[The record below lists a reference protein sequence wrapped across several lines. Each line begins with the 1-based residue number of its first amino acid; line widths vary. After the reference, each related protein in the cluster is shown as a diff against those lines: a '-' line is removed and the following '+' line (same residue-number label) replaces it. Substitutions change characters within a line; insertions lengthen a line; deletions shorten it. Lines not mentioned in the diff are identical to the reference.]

1 LPLTTCWQKAPSFSA
16 GVVELFL
23 RFVGQSIR
31 RAPRR
36 KAMAIG
42 AVALG
47 SAVAT
52 AMLGAMLD
60 VGDRVNRELRSLGAN
75 LLVTPKSASLPVV
88 IGGIRYQPAAK
99 DEFIPLA
106 SVPKIK
112 SIFWSLNITA
122 LAPALNAQTAINGR
136 DVPVEGVWF
145 RRDLRALD
153 GTNTQTGLRTLNSTW
168 KVEGRWIDDH
178 TPDDRSGECMLGAA
192 LARRLGL
199 QPGSQLTLFGET
211 FKVAGILSTGG
222 EEEDRVYVRL
232 EVLERLTDRPGQVD
246 AIEVGALT
254 KPEDAFA
261 RKDPAKMK
269 PAEYERWYCTPY
281 VSSIALQIEQV
292 LPMAVARPIRRVAD
306 NEGQVLNKVR
316 GLMLLIALAALATAA
331 LTVWSVMATTV
342 LERRYEIAIMQ
353 ATGAGRAMIAALLGA
368 EVAIQGALGGLI
380 GALVGAQLSGAVSQ
394 SVFGVHG
401 EAPTLLVPVV
411 VMVATVVALAGAAQ
425 PLHNALVLEPAVILR
440 EGI

>member
-1 LPLTTCWQKAPSFSA
+1 M
-16 GVVELFL
+16 FL

-60 VGDRVNRELRSLGAN
+60 IGDRVNRELRNLGAN
-75 LLVTPKSASLPVV
+75 LLVTPKSASLPVD
-88 IGGIRYQPAAK
+88 IGGIRYQPLAK

-106 SVPKIK
+106 GVPKIR
-112 SIFWSLNITA
+112 SIFWQLNITGV
-122 LAPALNAQTAINGR
+122 APSLHAQTQIDGR

-145 RRDLRALD
+145 RRDLQAPD
-153 GTNTQTGLRTLNSTW
+153 GTHSAAGVRAMNSTW
-168 KVEGRWIDDH
+168 KVDGNWIDDRVAN
-178 TPDDRSGECMLGAA
+178 DRAADCIVGAA

-199 QPGSQLTLFGET
+199 HSGSTLALFGEHFSVT
-211 FKVAGILSTGG
+211 GILSTGG
-222 EEEDRVYVRL
+222 DEEDRVFVRL
-232 EVLERLTDRPGQVD
+232 EVLERLTGRTGQAD

-261 RKDPAKMK
+261 RKDPSKMQ
-269 PAEYERWYCTPY
+269 PEEYDRWYCTPY
-281 VSSIALQIEQV
+281 ITSIAHQIQEV

-306 NEGQVLNKVR
+306 NEGQVLSRVR

-342 LERRYEIAIMQ
+342 LERRYEIAIME
-353 ATGAGRAMIAALLGA
+353 ATGAASGLIAALLGA

-380 GALVGAQLSGAVSQ
+380 GALAGARLSGAVSQ
-394 SVFGVHG
+394 TVFGVHG
-401 EAPTLLVPVV
+401 EVPAALVPLVV
-411 VMVATVVALAGAAQ
+411 IVATAVALAGAAQ
-425 PLHNALVLEPAVILR
+425 PLRRALALEPAEILR
-440 EGI
+440 EGA

>member
-1 LPLTTCWQKAPSFSA
+1 
-16 GVVELFL
+16 LFL

-52 AMLGAMLD
+52 AMFGAMLD
-60 VGDRVNRELRSLGAN
+60 IGDRVNRELRSLGAN
-75 LLVTPKSASLPVV
+75 LLVTPRSGSLPVD

-99 DEFIPLA
+99 DEFIPVA
-106 SVPKIK
+106 GIPKIK
-112 SIFWSLNITA
+112 SIFWHLNITA
-122 LAPALNAQTAINGR
+122 VAPSLHAQTKIQGR
-136 DVPVEGVWF
+136 DVPVEGIWF
-145 RRDLRALD
+145 RRSLRAPD
-153 GTNTQTGLRTLNSTW
+153 GTHSVAGVRALNTTW
-168 KVEGRWIDDH
+168 KVDGRWVDDYEANEH
-178 TPDDRSGECMLGAA
+178 AGECLVGAA

-199 QPGSQLTLFGET
+199 RPGTMLDLFGEPFT
-211 FKVAGILSTGG
+211 VTGIVSTGG
-222 EEEDRVYVRL
+222 EEEDRVLVGL
-232 EVLERLTDRPGQVD
+232 ETLERLTGRAGQVD
-246 AIEVGALT
+246 AIQVGALT

-261 RKDPAKMK
+261 RKDPSQMQT
-269 PAEYERWYCTPY
+269 AEYERWYCTPY
-281 VSSIALQIEQV
+281 ISSIAHQIEQV

-342 LERRYEIAIMQ
+342 LERRYEIAIME
-353 ATGAGRAMIAALLGA
+353 ATGAGSGLIVTLLGA

-380 GALVGAQLSGAVSQ
+380 GALAGARLSSAVSQ
-394 SVFGVHG
+394 VVFGVHG
-401 EAPTLLVPVV
+401 EVPAALVPLVV
-411 VMVATVVALAGAAQ
+411 AVATAVALAGGAQ
-425 PLHNALVLEPAVILR
+425 PLRRALALEPAVILR
-440 EGI
+440 EGA

>member
-1 LPLTTCWQKAPSFSA
+1 M
-16 GVVELFL
+16 FL
-23 RFVGQSIR
+23 RFVAQSIR

-52 AMLGAMLD
+52 AMLGAMLE

-75 LLVTPKSASLPVV
+75 LLVTPKSASLPVD

-99 DEFIPLA
+99 DEFIPKA
-106 SVPKIK
+106 AVPKIK
-112 SIFWSLNITA
+112 SIFWTLNITA
-122 LAPALNAQTAINGR
+122 LAPSLHAQTEIGGR

-145 RRDLRALD
+145 LRDLRAPD
-153 GTNTQTGLRTLNSTW
+153 GTSSAAGLRALNRTW
-168 KVEGRWIDDH
+168 KIEGHWIDDRK
-178 TPDDRSGECMLGAA
+178 PDARADECILGEA
-192 LARRLGL
+192 LARSLAL
-199 QPGSQLTLFGET
+199 QPGSALNLFGEPFT
-211 FKVAGILSTGG
+211 VAGILSTGG
-222 EEEDRVYVRL
+222 TEDDRALVRL
-232 EVLERLTDRPGQVD
+232 EVLERLTGRLGQVD

-261 RKDPAKMK
+261 RKDPSKMK
-269 PAEYERWYCTPY
+269 GEEYDRWYCTPY
-281 VSSIALQIEQV
+281 ISSIAHQINEV
-292 LPMAVARPIRRVAD
+292 LPMALARPIRRVAD

-353 ATGAGRAMIAALLGA
+353 ATGASSALIATLFGA
-368 EVAIQGALGGLI
+368 EVALQGFLGGLI
-380 GALVGAQLSGAVSQ
+380 GAVTGVQLSGAVSQ
-394 SVFGVHG
+394 TVFGIHG
-401 EAPTLLVPVV
+401 SPPELLVPLVV
-411 VMVATVVALAGAAQ
+411 VVATAVALAGAAQ
-425 PLHNALVLEPAVILR
+425 PLRRALALEPALILR
-440 EGI
+440 ERA

>member
-1 LPLTTCWQKAPSFSA
+1 
-16 GVVELFL
+16 LFL
-23 RFVGQSIR
+23 RFLAQSIR

-36 KAMAIG
+36 KSMAIG

-75 LLVTPKSASLPVV
+75 LLVTPKSASLPVD

-106 SVPKIK
+106 SVSKIK

-122 LAPALNAQTAINGR
+122 LAPSLQAQTTLKGR
-136 DVPVEGVWF
+136 PVPVAGVWF
-145 RRDLRALD
+145 RRDLRATD
-153 GTNTQTGLRTLNSTW
+153 GTLTQTGLRTLNNAW
-168 KVEGRWIDDH
+168 KVDGRWIDDRAANDH
-178 TPDDRSGECMLGAA
+178 ADECMLGAA

-199 QPGSQLTLFGET
+199 QPGSTLDLFGER
-211 FKVAGILSTGG
+211 FQVAGILSTGG
-222 EEEDRVYVRL
+222 DEEDGAFVRL
-232 EVLERLTDRPGQVD
+232 EVLERLAGRVGQVD
-246 AIEVGALT
+246 AIEIGALT
-254 KPEDAFA
+254 KPEDAFG
-261 RKDPAKMK
+261 RKNPKKMK

-281 VSSIALQIEQV
+281 ISSIALQIEEV

-353 ATGAGRAMIAALLGA
+353 ATGAGSGMIALLLGA
-368 EVAIQGALGGLI
+368 EVAIQGAVGGLI

-401 EAPTLLVPVV
+401 ETPALLVPLV
-411 VMVATVVALAGAAQ
+411 VMVATAVALAGAAQ
-425 PLHNALVLEPAVILR
+425 PLRRALALEPAVVLR
-440 EGI
+440 EGL

>member
-1 LPLTTCWQKAPSFSA
+1 M
-16 GVVELFL
+16 FL

-60 VGDRVNRELRSLGAN
+60 VGDRVNRELRNLGAN
-75 LLVTPKSASLPVV
+75 LLVTPKSASLPVD
-88 IGGIRYQPAAK
+88 IGGIRYQPLAK
-99 DEFIPLA
+99 DEFIPIA
-106 SVPKIK
+106 GVPKIK
-112 SIFWSLNITA
+112 SIFWQLNITGV
-122 LAPALNAQTAINGR
+122 APSLHAQTKIDGR

-145 RRDLRALD
+145 HRDLQAPD
-153 GTNTQTGLRTLNSTW
+153 GTHSAAGVRVMNSTW
-168 KVEGRWIDDH
+168 KVDGNWIDDRVPNDH
-178 TPDDRSGECMLGAA
+178 ADESMVGAA

-199 QPGSQLTLFGET
+199 HSGSTLALFGEPFT
-211 FKVAGILSTGG
+211 VTGILSTGG
-222 EEEDRVYVRL
+222 DEEDRVFVRL
-232 EVLERLTDRPGQVD
+232 EVLERLTGRAGQVG

-261 RKDPAKMK
+261 RKDPSKMQ
-269 PAEYERWYCTPY
+269 PEEYDRWYCTPY
-281 VSSIALQIEQV
+281 ITSIAHQIQEV

-306 NEGQVLNKVR
+306 NEGQVLSRVR

-342 LERRYEIAIMQ
+342 LERRYEIAIME
-353 ATGAGRAMIAALLGA
+353 ATGAGSGLIAALLGA
-368 EVAIQGALGGLI
+368 EVAIQGAVGGLI
-380 GALVGAQLSGAVSQ
+380 GALAGAQLSGAVSQ
-394 SVFGVHG
+394 TVFGVHG
-401 EAPTLLVPVV
+401 EVPTALVPLVV
-411 VMVATVVALAGAAQ
+411 VVAIAVSLAGAAQ
-425 PLHNALVLEPAVILR
+425 PLRRALSLEPAEILR
-440 EGI
+440 EGA

>member
-1 LPLTTCWQKAPSFSA
+1 M
-16 GVVELFL
+16 FL

-60 VGDRVNRELRSLGAN
+60 IGDRVNRELRSLGAN

-99 DEFIPLA
+99 DEFIPVA
-106 SVPKIK
+106 SVPKVK

-145 RRDLRALD
+145 RRDMRAPD
-153 GTNTQTGLRTLNSTW
+153 GTNIQTGLRTLNSTW
-168 KVEGRWIDDH
+168 KVEGRWVDDR

-192 LARRLGL
+192 LARSLGL
-199 QPGSQLTLFGET
+199 QPGSPLSLFGET
-211 FKVAGILSTGG
+211 FKVAGIVSTGG
-222 EEEDRVYVRL
+222 EEEDRAYVRL
-232 EVLERLTDRPGQVD
+232 EVLERLTGRAGQVD

-353 ATGAGRAMIAALLGA
+353 ATGAGRVMIAALLGA

-401 EAPTLLVPVV
+401 EAPALLVPVV
-411 VMVATVVALAGAAQ
+411 VILATAVALAGAAQ
-425 PLHNALVLEPAVILR
+425 PLRNALAIEPAVILR
-440 EGI
+440 EGA

>member
-1 LPLTTCWQKAPSFSA
+1 M
-16 GVVELFL
+16 FL

-75 LLVTPKSASLPVV
+75 LMVTPKSASLPVD
-88 IGGIRYQPAAK
+88 IGGIRYEPLAK
-99 DEFIPLA
+99 DEFIPL
-106 SVPKIK
+106 SGVPKIK
-112 SIFWSLNITA
+112 SIFWQLNITGV
-122 LAPALNAQTAINGR
+122 APSLHSETKIEGR

-145 RRDLRALD
+145 RRDLQAAD
-153 GTNTQTGLRTLNSTW
+153 GTHSAAGVRALNSTW
-168 KVEGRWIDDH
+168 KVDGRWIDDQKSN
-178 TPDDRSGECMLGAA
+178 DRADECLVGAA
-192 LARRLGL
+192 LARRLAL
-199 QPGSQLTLFGET
+199 HPNSSLALFGET
-211 FKVAGILSTGG
+211 FTVAGILSTGG
-222 EEEDRVYVRL
+222 EEDDQVLVRL
-232 EVLERLTDRPGQVD
+232 EVLERLTGRAGQVD

-254 KPEDAFA
+254 KPEDTFA
-261 RKDPAKMK
+261 RKDPSKMK
-269 PAEYERWYCTPY
+269 PDEYDRWYCTPY
-281 VSSIALQIEQV
+281 ITSIAHQIGEV

-306 NEGQVLNKVR
+306 NESQVLSRVR

-342 LERRYEIAIMQ
+342 LERRYEIAIME
-353 ATGAGRAMIAALLGA
+353 ATGAGSGVIIALLGA

-380 GALVGAQLSGAVSQ
+380 GSLVGAWLSGTVTQ
-394 SVFGVHG
+394 TVFGVHG
-401 EAPTLLVPVV
+401 EAPGALVPLVV
-411 VMVATVVALAGAAQ
+411 VVATAVALAGAAQ
-425 PLHNALVLEPAVILR
+425 PLRRALALEPAEILR
-440 EGI
+440 EGA

>member
-1 LPLTTCWQKAPSFSA
+1 
-16 GVVELFL
+16 LFL

-75 LLVTPKSASLPVV
+75 LLVTPKSASLPVN
-88 IGGIRYQPAAK
+88 IGGIRYDPLAN

-106 SVPKIK
+106 GVPKIK
-112 SIFWSLNITA
+112 SIFWQLNITGV
-122 LAPALNAQTAINGR
+122 APALHAQTNIEGR
-136 DVPVEGVWF
+136 EVPVEGVWF
-145 RRDLRALD
+145 RRDLQAAD
-153 GTNTQTGLRTLNSTW
+153 GTHSAAGVRVLNSTW
-168 KVEGRWIDDH
+168 KVEGQWIDDRV
-178 TPDDRSGECMLGAA
+178 PNDRTNDCLVGASV
-192 LARRLGL
+192 ARRLSL
-199 QPGSQLTLFGET
+199 RPGSILPLFGEPFT
-211 FKVAGILSTGG
+211 VAGILSTGA
-222 EEEDRVYVRL
+222 EEEDQVFVRL
-232 EVLERLTDRPGQVD
+232 ETLARLTARAGQVD

-261 RKDPAKMK
+261 RKDPSRMARE
-269 PAEYERWYCTPY
+269 EYDRWYCTPY
-281 VSSIALQIEQV
+281 ITSIAHQIQEV

-306 NEGQVLNKVR
+306 SEGQVLSRVR

-342 LERRYEIAIMQ
+342 LERRYEIAVME
-353 ATGAGRAMIAALLGA
+353 ATGAGRGIIIALLGT
-368 EVAIQGALGGLI
+368 EVAVQGALGGLI
-380 GALVGAQLSGAVSQ
+380 GALAGAKLSGMVTQA
-394 SVFGVHG
+394 VFGVHG
-401 EAPTLLVPVV
+401 EAPAALVPLA
-411 VMVATVVALAGAAQ
+411 VMVATAVALAGAAQ
-425 PLHNALVLEPAVILR
+425 PLRRALALEPAVILR
-440 EGI
+440 EGA

>member
-1 LPLTTCWQKAPSFSA
+1 
-16 GVVELFL
+16 LFL

-60 VGDRVNRELRSLGAN
+60 IGDRVNRELRNLGAN
-75 LLVTPKSASLPVV
+75 LLVTPKSASLPVD
-88 IGGIRYQPAAK
+88 IGGIRYQPLAK

-106 SVPKIK
+106 GVPKIR
-112 SIFWSLNITA
+112 SIFWQLNITGV
-122 LAPALNAQTAINGR
+122 APSLHAQTQIDGR

-145 RRDLRALD
+145 RRDLQAPD
-153 GTNTQTGLRTLNSTW
+153 GTHSAAGVRAMNSTW
-168 KVEGRWIDDH
+168 KVDGNWIDDRVAN
-178 TPDDRSGECMLGAA
+178 DRAADCIVGAA

-199 QPGSQLTLFGET
+199 HSGSTLALFGEHFSVT
-211 FKVAGILSTGG
+211 GILSTGG
-222 EEEDRVYVRL
+222 DEEDRVFVRL
-232 EVLERLTDRPGQVD
+232 EVLERLTGRTGQAD

-254 KPEDAFA
+254 EPEDAFA
-261 RKDPAKMK
+261 RKDPSKMQ
-269 PAEYERWYCTPY
+269 PEEYDRWYCTPY
-281 VSSIALQIEQV
+281 ITSIAHQIQEV

-306 NEGQVLNKVR
+306 NEGQVLSRVR

-342 LERRYEIAIMQ
+342 LERRYEIAIME
-353 ATGAGRAMIAALLGA
+353 ATGAGSGLIAALLGA
-368 EVAIQGALGGLI
+368 EVAMQGAIGGLI
-380 GALVGAQLSGAVSQ
+380 GAVAGAQLSGAVSQ
-394 SVFGVHG
+394 TVFGIHG
-401 EAPTLLVPVV
+401 ETPAALVPLVV
-411 VMVATVVALAGAAQ
+411 VVAIAVSLAGAAQ
-425 PLHNALVLEPAVILR
+425 PLRRALSLEPAEILR
-440 EGI
+440 EGA

>member
-1 LPLTTCWQKAPSFSA
+1 
-16 GVVELFL
+16 
-23 RFVGQSIR
+23 
-31 RAPRR
+31 
-36 KAMAIG
+36 MAIG

-99 DEFIPLA
+99 DEFIPAA
-106 SVPKIK
+106 SVPKVK

-122 LAPALNAQTAINGR
+122 LAPVLHAQTAINGR
-136 DVPVEGVWF
+136 DLPVEGVWF
-145 RRDLRALD
+145 RRDLRAPD
-153 GTNTQTGLRTLNSTW
+153 GTNVQTGLRALNSTW
-168 KVEGRWIDDH
+168 KVEGRWIDDA
-178 TPDDRSGECMLGAA
+178 TADDRSAECMVGAA

-199 QPGSQLTLFGET
+199 QAGSPLTLFGET
-211 FKVAGILSTGG
+211 FTIAGILSTGG
-222 EEEDRVYVRL
+222 EEEDRAYVRL
-232 EVLERLTDRPGQVD
+232 EVLERLTGRAGQVD

-261 RKDPAKMK
+261 RKDPAKMQR
-269 PAEYERWYCTPY
+269 AEYDRWYCTPY
-281 VSSIALQIEQV
+281 ISSIAHQIEEV
-292 LPMAVARPIRRVAD
+292 LPMVVARPIRRVAD
-306 NEGQVLNKVR
+306 NEGQVLSKVR

-353 ATGAGRAMIAALLGA
+353 ATGAGSGMIAALLGA
-368 EVAIQGALGGLI
+368 EVAIQGTLGGLI

-394 SVFGVHG
+394 SVFGLHG
-401 EAPTLLVPVV
+401 EAPALLVPVV

-425 PLHNALVLEPAVILR
+425 PLRNALALEPAVILR
-440 EGI
+440 EGA